1 VVVWKLPNLKV
12 VAMLGFILIFIV
24 ASSKKPMVRCK
35 VRLHKLRVNFHKHH
49 ELLPKFDIDNDVNL
63 LYVG

>member
-1 VVVWKLPNLKV
+1 
-12 VAMLGFILIFIV
+12 MLGLILIFIL